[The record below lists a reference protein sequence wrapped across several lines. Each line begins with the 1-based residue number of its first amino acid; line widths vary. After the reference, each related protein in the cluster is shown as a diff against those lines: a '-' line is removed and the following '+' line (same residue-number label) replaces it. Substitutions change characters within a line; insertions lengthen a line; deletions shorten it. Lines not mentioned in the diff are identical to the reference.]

1 MRKPGESLHNFSR
14 LRTTGQSYAKPRRLL
29 RIAHAARGFALASA
43 CDRRSALRMPLL
55 YRSEYITS
63 EIAPAPLRLQ
73 GGSLALLGRHFDHA
87 IQRIFLDLQ
96 QHFATR
102 AAGVHYDP
110 ARQQIEI
117 MYRMEDTEP
126 DTYFQ
131 FQATVATLVNLDEL
145 SPRPAADADGAFG
158 AIGAAAATPGEQ
170 PAATALDGVIE
181 VYPVITASVK
191 RIQHGYWTVF
201 DNADRL
207 HEQLAAEIRRVI
219 DPPPGTIAP
228 HLETEESGQ

>member
-1 MRKPGESLHNFSR
+1 
-14 LRTTGQSYAKPRRLL
+14 
-29 RIAHAARGFALASA
+29 
-43 CDRRSALRMPLL
+43 MPLL

-73 GGSLALLGRHFDHA
+73 GGSLALLGQNFDHA
-87 IQRIFLDLQ
+87 IQRIFAALQ

-117 MYRMEDTEP
+117 MYRMDDTEP

-145 SPRPAADADGAFG
+145 SPRPAAQPDGFSG
-158 AIGAAAATPGEQ
+158 AIGAATTPGD
-170 PAATALDGVIE
+170 PAAPAPALDGIIE

-191 RIQHGYWTVF
+191 RIQYGYWTVF

-207 HEQLAAEIRRVI
+207 HEQLAAEIRRVM
-219 DPPPGTIAP
+219 DPPPGTLAP
-228 HLETEESGQ
+228 HLETEEPAQ